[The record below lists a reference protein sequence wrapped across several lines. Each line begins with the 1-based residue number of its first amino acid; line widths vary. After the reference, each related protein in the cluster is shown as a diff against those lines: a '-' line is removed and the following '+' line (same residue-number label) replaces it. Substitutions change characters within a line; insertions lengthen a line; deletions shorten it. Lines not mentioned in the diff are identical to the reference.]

1 MQMAMI
7 DVNFSSDCLKNP
19 TSGYVFM
26 QDVEVASSQ
35 NDNDI
40 VFGHVFYE
48 FTPDCDG
55 RVLIDLATGN
65 FVFSIGKELDLD
77 LI

>member
-1 MQMAMI
+1 MAMI
-7 DVNFSSDCLKNP
+7 NTEFSSDCLKNP

-26 QDVEVASSQ
+26 QDVEVATSTNSS
-35 NDNDI
+35 DI

-55 RVLIDLATGN
+55 RVLVDIATGN
-65 FVFSIGKELDLD
+65 FIFAIGKELDLG
-77 LI
+77 LN